1 MRKFYSMN
9 WFKLTRNR
17 RTNTDIARRT
27 TFCFVGDINH
37 LRISDLIKACDSFI
51 NYLIMK
57 NLELSVIYGKYET
70 VQV

>member
-17 RTNTDIARRT
+17 RTNTDVARRT
-27 TFCFVGDINH
+27 IFFYGDIND
-37 LRISDLIKACDSFI
+37 LMSSDLIKACDSFI